1 MERLSSIIGRLC
13 RRPGIYIGRTD
24 MRHVRAFLNGY
35 LLALEEMGELKSH
48 PWNGFAHWLE
58 LRHGIQ
64 GAAWGWDRILVHAAG
79 SHAEAIRTLPA
90 VFSLYRSEVES
101 GSFDP
106 DGLYSWT
113 GGEPEQTCTDGYN
126 DG

>member
-1 MERLSSIIGRLC
+1 MERLSTIIGTLC
-13 RRPGIYIGRTD
+13 RRPGIYIGRAD

-35 LLALEEMGELKSH
+35 LLALEEMGELKNH
-48 PWNGFAHWLE
+48 PLNGFVHWLE
-58 LRHGIQ
+58 LRHDIQ

-101 GSFDP
+101 GVFDP
-106 DGLYSWT
+106 EALHSRNGR
-113 GGEPEQTCTDGYN
+113 EPEQTCTDGYS
-126 DG
+126 DQ